1 MVEGEDYIKTP
12 HNVFF
17 VTQKVRKG
25 LLPLILEELIAARK
39 KAKLDLKNETDP
51 MRRAVLDG
59 R

>member
-51 MRRAVLDG
+51 MRRAELEG